1 VRRGI
6 NRVSWSMRAK
16 PPRVPPAAQV
26 AFNSTQGPRVPPGTY
41 TVRMTK
47 GDAVYQTS
55 LEVGLDRRV
64 TFTTAE
70 RQAQFDAALRVRALF
85 GEMSDLVY
93 KISSVR
99 DQADAASATADGSD
113 ALRRSLAG
121 LSSAAD
127 AIRKKIVATTE
138 GGAITGEE
146 RLREHMDQLYGAITF
161 YEGRPTDYQLAR
173 IDTLE
178 RELGDVQQEFARF
191 EDEDIAKVNRD
202 LQSAGK
208 KPIRVPP
215 AAPEAPDAHG
225 GAAEEAH
232 RAPWERD

>member
-1 VRRGI
+1 MKVRG
-6 NRVSWSMRAK
+6 
-16 PPRVPPAAQV
+16 
-26 AFNSTQGPRVPPGTY
+26 
-41 TVRMTK
+41 
-47 GDAVYQTS
+47 
-55 LEVGLDRRV
+55 
-64 TFTTAE
+64 
-70 RQAQFDAALRVRALF
+70 LF

-146 RLREHMDQLYGAITF
+146 RRREHMDQLSGAITF